1 MKSNKLITITCFF
14 ICLFFLSSCSSSK
27 SVEDAYG
34 YESSI
39 DNKQKKTKSE
49 KRLIKEAKKWLGVKY
64 EYGGSTK
71 DGTDCSGFVMK
82 VFLFVYDIKLPRTS
96 RDQQAFCKRIK
107 KSELKIGDLVF
118 FATTK
123 NKKRVSH
130 VGIYIGDGEFIHASS
145 SKGVVISKLSQGY
158 YTRNYHSSGR
168 VPGVK

>member
-1 MKSNKLITITCFF
+1 MECNKLITITCFF

-82 VFLFVYDIKLPRTS
+82 VFLSVYDIKLPRTS

-168 VPGVK
+168 VPGV

>member
-82 VFLFVYDIKLPRTS
+82 VFLSVYDIKLPRTS

-168 VPGVK
+168 VPGV